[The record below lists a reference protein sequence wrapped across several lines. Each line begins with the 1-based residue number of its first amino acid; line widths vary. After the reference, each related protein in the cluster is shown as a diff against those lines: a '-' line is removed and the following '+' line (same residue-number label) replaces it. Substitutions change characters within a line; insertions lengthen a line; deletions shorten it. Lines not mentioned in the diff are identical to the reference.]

1 MGRGSKMSK
10 PVANLLFSSSISTTE
25 GCRCMIALIV
35 LMGDEAREAYESRLL
50 DTTELLDGDRLRRKE
65 VRMEA
70 KERDWKREV
79 RMFDAMIEEQE
90 ALFDGE
96 T

>member
-1 MGRGSKMSK
+1 
-10 PVANLLFSSSISTTE
+10 
-25 GCRCMIALIV
+25 MIALIV
-35 LMGDEAREAYESRLL
+35 LIGDEAREAYESRLL

-65 VRMEA
+65 VRMEE

>member
-1 MGRGSKMSK
+1 
-10 PVANLLFSSSISTTE
+10 
-25 GCRCMIALIV
+25 MIALIV
-35 LMGDEAREAYESRLL
+35 LIGDEAREAYESRLL

-65 VRMEA
+65 VRMEE

-90 ALFDGE
+90 VLFDGGR
-96 T
+96 